1 MKTTGTFAKVA
12 QAWVKDPRY
21 IDCGGGARSGKTFS
35 ILQLLSLVIPS
46 DAKPTIN
53 SVVSETGPHLSRGA
67 IRDFKEIMAADGR
80 WDDNA
85 WNRTQ
90 NIYTFPNGSILE
102 FFSADQPGKVLGP
115 ARDRLFIN
123 EANNVG
129 YEIARQLIVRTRGL
143 VIWDYNPVRAFWAHE
158 HYQPREN
165 CISIHSTYKDN
176 GYLTP
181 QQVQEIESYRS
192 DERWWRVYGEGLV
205 GTLDGLIYDFTQI
218 DEMPD
223 PQGLVEVYGL
233 DFGFTNDPTAIV
245 RLLVHTGKREVYLDE
260 VTYKTGLTNDGICR
274 ELSLAGVQP
283 RAARIYADCAEPK
296 SIAEIAAAGFVI
308 VPCTKDA
315 PVKSDKMKFQI
326 DFCRRYTLK
335 VTKRSTD
342 VIKELRNYTFAKDK
356 DGNALNT
363 PIDAYNHSLDAM
375 RYALFTHFAKTANY
389 GHYTISVR

>member
-1 MKTTGTFAKVA
+1 MKTTRTFAKIAEVWA
-12 QAWVKDPRY
+12 RNPRY

-35 ILQLLSLVIPS
+35 ILQILSLVVPC
-46 DAKPTIN
+46 DGNPTVN

-67 IRDFKEIMAADGR
+67 IRDFKEIMAADER

-85 WNRTQ
+85 WNKTQ
-90 NIYTFPNGSILE
+90 NIYTFPNGSIIE

-129 YEIARQLIVRTRGL
+129 YETARQLIVRTRGL
-143 VIWDYNPVRAFWAHE
+143 VVWDYNPVRAFWAHE
-158 HYQPREN
+158 YYQPREN

-176 GYLTP
+176 DFLTP
-181 QQVQEIESYRS
+181 QQVEEIESYKS

-205 GTLDGLIYDFTQI
+205 GNIDGVIYDFEQV

-223 PQGLVEVYGL
+223 PQGFVEVLGL

-245 RLLVHTGKREVYLDE
+245 RLLVHTGRREVYLDE
-260 VTYKTGLTNDGICR
+260 VTYKTGLTNDAICR
-274 ELSLAGVQP
+274 ELALAGVQP
-283 RAARIYADCAEPK
+283 RGVRIYADCAEPK
-296 SIAEIAAAGFVI
+296 SIAEISAAGYTI
-308 VPCTKDA
+308 IPCTKDA

-326 DFCRRYTLK
+326 DFCRRYSLK
-335 VTKRSTD
+335 VTKRSTN
-342 VIKELRNYTFAKDK
+342 VITELRNYTFAKDK
-356 DGNALNT
+356 DGKTLNT

-389 GHYTISVR
+389 GHYTISVK

>member
-1 MKTTGTFAKVA
+1 MKTAGTFSKVA
-12 QAWVKDPRY
+12 QAWVQDPRY

-129 YEIARQLIVRTRGL
+129 YETARQLIVRTRGL

-181 QQVQEIESYRS
+181 QQVQEIESYKS

-283 RAARIYADCAEPK
+283 RTARIYADCAEPK
-296 SIAEIAAAGFVI
+296 SIAEIASAGFVI

-326 DFCRRYTLK
+326 DFCRRYALK
-335 VTKRSTD
+335 VTKRSTN